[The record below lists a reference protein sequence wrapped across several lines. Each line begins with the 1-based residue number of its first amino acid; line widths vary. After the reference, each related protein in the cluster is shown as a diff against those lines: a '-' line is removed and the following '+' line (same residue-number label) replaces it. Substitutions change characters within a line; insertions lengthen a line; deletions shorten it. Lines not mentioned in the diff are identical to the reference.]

1 MRDYYLFYDQVPVV
15 NPQSYDT
22 TQELLSDI
30 RFEDRDRFSF
40 LTDANASSL
49 QFEEGREFGLGYRWG
64 RDDENNV
71 RILQVVEASPFGL
84 AGIERG
90 DIIVAVDGLDWQDEA
105 LAEVFDERVIG
116 TVDAPGSALW
126 EIEKRDTGAR
136 IEIRITATEYAIN
149 SVEAVSEI
157 TYGSSTGRIGYFV
170 FNRFLETSES
180 ELRDTFQRFSD
191 SGIND
196 LIVDLRYNGGGRVS
210 IAEILA
216 SLIAGDSRADSLLYS
231 YHFNDKYQENNY
243 DLYLRSDVGDL
254 NLPRVVFLTRS
265 GTASSSE
272 VVTLGL
278 SPHMEVVTVG
288 ASTTGKPYIQRGRD
302 RCGVRLNAVE
312 AEGFNAAGVSVF
324 GGMPAS
330 CQAEDDRM
338 HDFGLNDGVFEGM
351 LRAALDYLTQGFCET
366 SVAAKS
372 SFSSGRDAADSTER
386 QGITILGGAIR

>member
-136 IEIRITATEYAIN
+136 IEIRITRHQF
-149 SVEAVSEI
+149 S
-157 TYGSSTGRIGYFV
+157 GSRV
-170 FNRFLETSES
+170 
-180 ELRDTFQRFSD
+180 RDHVWQ
-191 SGIND
+191 
-196 LIVDLRYNGGGRVS
+196 
-210 IAEILA
+210 
-216 SLIAGDSRADSLLYS
+216 
-231 YHFNDKYQENNY
+231 
-243 DLYLRSDVGDL
+243 
-254 NLPRVVFLTRS
+254 
-265 GTASSSE
+265 
-272 VVTLGL
+272 
-278 SPHMEVVTVG
+278 
-288 ASTTGKPYIQRGRD
+288 
-302 RCGVRLNAVE
+302 
-312 AEGFNAAGVSVF
+312 
-324 GGMPAS
+324 
-330 CQAEDDRM
+330 
-338 HDFGLNDGVFEGM
+338 
-351 LRAALDYLTQGFCET
+351 
-366 SVAAKS
+366 
-372 SFSSGRDAADSTER
+372 
-386 QGITILGGAIR
+386 